1 MMISNTI
8 GIHMVFNMMMS
19 STAKIPRVFDMMM
32 SNAIRIHNALNM
44 MILVG
49 ATGGV
54 YQGQR
59 RNQHELVTRAY
70 YELLAEA

>member
-44 MILVG
+44 MISVG

-54 YQGQR
+54 HATSTWQG
-59 RNQHELVTRAY
+59 NVLG
-70 YELLAEA
+70 L

>member
-19 STAKIPRVFDMMM
+19 STAKNPRVFDMMM

-44 MILVG
+44 RISLG

-54 YQGQR
+54 YKGQG
-59 RNQHELVTRAY
+59 RNQHELMTRAY

>member
-19 STAKIPRVFDMMM
+19 NTAKNRRALSMMM
-32 SNAIRIHNALNM
+32 SKAIRIHSVFNM
-44 MILVG
+44 MTSVG

-54 YQGQR
+54 YKGQG
-59 RNQHELVTRAY
+59 RNQHELTTRAY
-70 YELLAEA
+70 SELLVEA